1 MRIETF
7 SNKNIF
13 LKESKI
19 SEENLKREQRILDKL
34 NLKDL
39 PFKMKQSDFCEANV
53 DMVHNLKHIFE
64 FQDKKESLKWATSTI
79 KKFKIFLLIFEANEK
94 GIEIYKES
102 IANKLPEYSYKTVAS
117 IIDTGIAKKYY
128 VKLSP
133 RVLTSK
139 DLKINNIRPSEELTA
154 CFINWNIHTI
164 NVFNNLIKK
173 YT

>member
-79 KKFKIFLLIFEANEK
+79 KK
-94 GIEIYKES
+94 
-102 IANKLPEYSYKTVAS
+102 
-117 IIDTGIAKKYY
+117 
-128 VKLSP
+128 
-133 RVLTSK
+133 
-139 DLKINNIRPSEELTA
+139 
-154 CFINWNIHTI
+154 
-164 NVFNNLIKK
+164 